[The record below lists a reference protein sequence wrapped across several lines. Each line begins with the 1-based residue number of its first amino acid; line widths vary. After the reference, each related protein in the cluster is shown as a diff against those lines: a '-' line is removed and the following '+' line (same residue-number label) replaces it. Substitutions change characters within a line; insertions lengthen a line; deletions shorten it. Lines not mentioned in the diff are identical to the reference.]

1 MFFFKQKTACE
12 MRISDWSSDG
22 FSSDLAPCGAL
33 KEKRR
38 GSISEMVQPLTGQAN
53 FSEKTMRLSG
63 MPTFFILPPSALGEG
78 PGVGEASGD
87 AVLPH
92 PNPSPEE
99 IGRAHV

>member
-1 MFFFKQKTACE
+1 

-22 FSSDLAPCGAL
+22 CSSGLEPCDSL

-38 GSISEMVQPLTGQAN
+38 GSISEMVKPLTGQAN

-63 MPTFFILPPSALGEG
+63 MPAFFIWPPSALGEG

-92 PNPSPEE
+92 PNPSPEGE
-99 IGRAHV
+99 GLWSASATLASTRST